1 MEEEKKSV
9 NNTNLSAVK
18 MVIFVDFS
26 VGWMV
31 GIGYVCLVSTL
42 WLLFYIF
49 ACCDWQLSGR
59 TLWSVGE
66 RQRVAASR

>member
-26 VGWMV
+26 VGWMEL
-31 GIGYVCLVSTL
+31 GTFSSSL
-42 WLLFYIF
+42 WFLFYICVLRL
-49 ACCDWQLSGR
+49 AIVSR
-59 TLWSVGE
+59 ILWSVGE
-66 RQRVAASR
+66 RQRVADNEM

>member
-26 VGWMV
+26 VGRI
-31 GIGYVCLVSTL
+31 GIVDVFLVSL
-42 WLLFYIF
+42 AFGLYLRAVIGNCQSDFM
-49 ACCDWQLSGR
+49 
-59 TLWSVGE
+59 V
-66 RQRVAASR
+66 SRWKAKSAR

>member
-26 VGWMV
+26 VGWMEL
-31 GIGYVCLVSTL
+31 GPFSSSLWFFILYLRAEIGNCQLDFMVS
-42 WLLFYIF
+42 
-49 ACCDWQLSGR
+49 R
-59 TLWSVGE
+59 
-66 RQRVAASR
+66 